1 MLWIAFS
8 GNWWKKDVE
17 IPVEEKGT
25 LRSICLW
32 QVRKR
37 KHEKH
42 EGSEREGKTPLKD
55 LTLWND

>member
-8 GNWWKKDVE
+8 DNWWKKDVE

-32 QVRKR
+32 QVRTR

-42 EGSEREGKTPLKD
+42 ERSEREGKTPLKD
-55 LTLWND
+55 LT